1 MKKIT
6 VFLLCI
12 VALMSVSA
20 QENTYL
26 SDYNQARKFT
36 GDKLA
41 TMLFSTK
48 IFPRWTPQG
57 DKFWYEYKTS
67 KGNVWYIVNP
77 KAKTKKTLFDQDKLA
92 AELSLITHDP
102 IVASHLPI
110 NNLEAKEDGTFEFSV
125 NTKNEIKED
134 TTNAYKPKQGK
145 ETYFFSYNPE
155 SKKLTRIEN
164 KWKATEYPQWA
175 SISPDGKT
183 VVFAKDFN
191 LYKMSREEY
200 EKVKDNEMK
209 EGKFKDK
216 KLDSTIVETQLT
228 TFGVKDFGFGMPYS
242 YLNTDTLADG
252 KRKGIW
258 GGAWSPDSKHFI
270 VGITDERKVK
280 ELWVI
285 NSMASPRPTLETY
298 KYEMPGDKDIPQEH
312 LYIFDIEH
320 NTYKEINTKA
330 FKDQSLDIAYK
341 PRQRTEQGK
350 PEVARQWAG
359 TNTQL
364 FITRSSRDLHRIDIC
379 KYVLGEDTLRPV
391 IEERMNTY
399 QEVRPLGVLGG
410 GEELLQWSE
419 RDGWAHL
426 YLYDSEG
433 KLKKQLTQGAW
444 HVMNI
449 EKIDEKNRVV
459 YFTANGKNPDE
470 NPYYQHVYKV
480 SLNGGEVKEISK
492 GNYFHEPFIDDEAT
506 YFIDN
511 YSRIDCQPKTAL
523 FSTSGVKIMDLEEA
537 DMSQLLANG
546 YQYPEQFTV
555 KAADGVTDL
564 WGVMYKPFNF
574 DATRVYPIIDYV

>member
-298 KYEMPGDKDIPQEH
+298 KYEMPGDKDIPQIRVTE
-312 LYIFDIEH
+312 
-320 NTYKEINTKA
+320 
-330 FKDQSLDIAYK
+330 
-341 PRQRTEQGK
+341 PRNA
-350 PEVARQWAG
+350 P
-359 TNTQL
+359 
-364 FITRSSRDLHRIDIC
+364 
-379 KYVLGEDTLRPV
+379 
-391 IEERMNTY
+391 
-399 QEVRPLGVLGG
+399 
-410 GEELLQWSE
+410 
-419 RDGWAHL
+419 
-426 YLYDSEG
+426 
-433 KLKKQLTQGAW
+433 
-444 HVMNI
+444 
-449 EKIDEKNRVV
+449 
-459 YFTANGKNPDE
+459 
-470 NPYYQHVYKV
+470 
-480 SLNGGEVKEISK
+480 
-492 GNYFHEPFIDDEAT
+492 
-506 YFIDN
+506 
-511 YSRIDCQPKTAL
+511 
-523 FSTSGVKIMDLEEA
+523 
-537 DMSQLLANG
+537 
-546 YQYPEQFTV
+546 
-555 KAADGVTDL
+555 
-564 WGVMYKPFNF
+564 
-574 DATRVYPIIDYV
+574 